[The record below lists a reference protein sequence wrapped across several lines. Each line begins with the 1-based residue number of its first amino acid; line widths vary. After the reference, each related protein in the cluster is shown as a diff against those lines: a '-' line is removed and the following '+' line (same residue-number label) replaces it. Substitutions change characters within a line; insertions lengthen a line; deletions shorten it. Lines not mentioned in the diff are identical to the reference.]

1 MDIAMP
7 YVRVKQK
14 YQVTIPT
21 SVRNEIDIHEG
32 DTLEAKV
39 ENGQIVLVPQT
50 ISERQEIGKENNRSL
65 RDIMGTNKGSG
76 LYKSAQEVDEYIRK
90 QRDEWD

>member
-1 MDIAMP
+1 MDTTIP

-32 DTLEAKV
+32 DTLGARV
-39 ENGQIVLVPQT
+39 LNGQIVLTPQV
-50 ISERQEIGKENNRSL
+50 ISNRQKRGKNSKHSL
-65 RDIMGTNKGSG
+65 MDLLGANQGSG
-76 LYKSAQEVDEYIRK
+76 LFKSTEEVDEYIRK